1 MGLLVILASILNS
14 SALRYVADYNSSAA
28 DEVDKLE
35 QAIEA
40 GNQEAV
46 SEAKEQIDYY
56 LERGIIRV
64 DGTIIFDYSL
74 LALSVIM
81 VIVMG
86 IYASKSIVKPV
97 RSAHH
102 QLSKI
107 IDDMKEDK
115 GNLTSRIEVKS
126 NDEIGQLV
134 DGLNSF
140 IEQLQFLMQ
149 KIKNSSQY
157 MLESADEV
165 KNSVDESSKGAMNV
179 SSAVQQMAASME
191 EISATLDQISHGS
204 SEILNRAQ
212 SMQDS
217 VASQTENVEQI
228 QKRAQTM
235 NLETI
240 ESKNSA
246 QIIFESVGDTLK
258 QAVDESRSVEK
269 INELTGNILVIAS
282 QTNLLALNAS
292 IEAARA
298 GEAGKGFA
306 VVADEIRV
314 LADNSRETANDIQ
327 NISRLVTD
335 AVDKL
340 ANEATRML
348 EYVNGDVIRDYD
360 NFVKIA
366 SQYEQDAREI
376 QSILK
381 EFSNQSTDIADTMN
395 VMNRGLCDITRT
407 VEENTNGISSVAE
420 DVTVLVGAIAT
431 IKEESDNNQDI
442 AGALEQEVNRFEKV

>member
-14 SALRYVADYNSSAA
+14 SALRYVADYNSSVA

-204 SEILNRAQ
+204 SEILNRA
-212 SMQDS
+212 
-217 VASQTENVEQI
+217 
-228 QKRAQTM
+228 
-235 NLETI
+235 
-240 ESKNSA
+240 
-246 QIIFESVGDTLK
+246 
-258 QAVDESRSVEK
+258 
-269 INELTGNILVIAS
+269 
-282 QTNLLALNAS
+282 
-292 IEAARA
+292 
-298 GEAGKGFA
+298 
-306 VVADEIRV
+306 
-314 LADNSRETANDIQ
+314 
-327 NISRLVTD
+327 
-335 AVDKL
+335 
-340 ANEATRML
+340 
-348 EYVNGDVIRDYD
+348 
-360 NFVKIA
+360 
-366 SQYEQDAREI
+366 
-376 QSILK
+376 
-381 EFSNQSTDIADTMN
+381 
-395 VMNRGLCDITRT
+395 
-407 VEENTNGISSVAE
+407 
-420 DVTVLVGAIAT
+420 
-431 IKEESDNNQDI
+431 
-442 AGALEQEVNRFEKV
+442 